1 MRARLSLYLAR
12 IEFFIYEIS
21 LKNKPEHMLAVSPKG
36 TVPVL
41 ILGDNQI
48 IDESLDIM
56 MWAFSHQGIMDKYLP
71 QDKKQISLSLINS
84 NDTSF
89 KKNLDSYKYA
99 YDDSKRENAFKKCL
113 DYVSE
118 LDLLLEKNEYLLD
131 DCPLMVDYAIF
142 PFIRQFINVD
152 VLKFEDEGL
161 KKINKWFNR
170 ILSSNE
176 FEHIMMKSKI
186 S

>member
-1 MRARLSLYLAR
+1 
-12 IEFFIYEIS
+12 
-21 LKNKPEHMLAVSPKG
+21 MLAVSPKG

-99 YDDSKRENAFKKCL
+99 FWRK
-113 DYVSE
+113 V
-118 LDLLLEKNEYLLD
+118 
-131 DCPLMVDYAIF
+131 
-142 PFIRQFINVD
+142 
-152 VLKFEDEGL
+152 
-161 KKINKWFNR
+161 
-170 ILSSNE
+170 
-176 FEHIMMKSKI
+176 
-186 S
+186 